1 MKKLISII
9 FFTFCG
15 ISFAHFGMIIPNT
28 DYVGNRNKNTIGI
41 KVMFAHPF
49 EGNTMEME
57 KPVDFGVMVRG
68 KKISLKNQLKE
79 IKVKGYGEKEPH
91 KGWFLK
97 YTLKRPGD
105 YIFYTIPQP
114 YWEPAEDKYIVHY
127 TKVIVNGFGLQ
138 DAWDKEIGLKTEII
152 PLTCPYTLYKGNT
165 FRGLVKVDG
174 KPAPYTEVEVEY
186 YNKDGKVKI
195 PNPLFTTQ
203 VIKCDANGVFTYS
216 FPESG
221 WWGFSALNIDKKKIP
236 YRGKLKNVE
245 IGAVLWIK
253 VYILK
258 K

>member
-1 MKKLISII
+1 MKKLILFL
-9 FFTFCG
+9 FFVFCG
-15 ISFAHFGMIIPNT
+15 ISFAHFGMIIPDT
-28 DYVGNRNKNTIGI
+28 DYIGNRNKNTIGI
-41 KVMFAHPF
+41 KIMFAHPF
-49 EGNTMEME
+49 EGNAMEME
-57 KPVDFGVMVRG
+57 KPVDFGVIAKG

-79 IKVKGYGEKEPH
+79 IKVKGYGEKEAH

-114 YWEPAEDKYIVHY
+114 YWEPAEDKYIIHY

-138 DAWDKEIGLKTEII
+138 DSWDKEIGLKTEII

-165 FRGLVKVDG
+165 FRGIVKVDG
-174 KPAPYTEVEVEY
+174 KPAPFTEVEVEY
-186 YNKDGKVKI
+186 YNENGKVKV

-203 VIKCDANGVFTYS
+203 VIKCDSNGVFSYS

-221 WWGFSALNIDKKKIP
+221 WWGFSALNIAKKKIP

-253 VYILK
+253 VYIMRK
-258 K
+258 